1 MWLFSPFRLANT
13 MNITYTIIG
22 FTVLI
27 SLLAMNKERLMRN
40 LMMNPYRIKRNREY
54 YRFLTSGFIHINHVH
69 LLFNMF
75 SFYFFGPVIE
85 RIFYQLFGGAGG
97 FYFITLYLLAIIVSD
112 LPTYFKQKDNPQYNS
127 LGASGAVAAVI
138 FAFII
143 FQPLQKICAFFVI
156 CMPGFILGILFI
168 AISYY
173 QGRKSNTMI
182 NHEAHLYGA
191 LFGLFFCIV
200 TYPASIGIFLEQVRQ
215 WSFLK

>member
-1 MWLFSPFRLANT
+1 

-27 SLLAMNKERLMRN
+27 SLVAMDKERLMQN

-75 SFYFFGPVIE
+75 SFYAFGTFIE
-85 RIFYQLFGGAGG
+85 GIFSRLFGAAGG
-97 FYFITLYLLAIIVSD
+97 FYFITLYLLAVIVSD

-127 LGASGAVAAVI
+127 LGASGGVAAVI

-143 FQPLQKICAFFVI
+143 FEPLQRICIFLVI

-173 QGRKSNTMI
+173 QGRKSNSSI

-191 LFGLFFCIV
+191 LFGLLFCIV
-200 TYPASIGIFLEQVRQ
+200 TYPASIGIFFEQVRN
-215 WSFLK
+215 WAFLK

>member
-1 MWLFSPFRLANT
+1 

-27 SLLAMNKERLMRN
+27 SLVAMGKERMMQT

-69 LLFNMF
+69 LLYNML
-75 SFYFFGPVIE
+75 SFYFFGTLIE
-85 RIFYQLFGGAGG
+85 TIFSRLFGEAGG
-97 FYFITLYLLAIIVSD
+97 FYFIALYLVAIIVSD
-112 LPTYFKQKDNPQYNS
+112 VPTYFKQKNNPQYSS
-127 LGASGAVAAVI
+127 LGASGGVAAVI

-143 FQPLQKICAFFVI
+143 FQPLHWICLFIVI
-156 CMPGFILGILFI
+156 CMPGFILGVLFI
-168 AISYY
+168 AFSYY
-173 QGRKSNTMI
+173 QGRKSNSSI

-200 TYPASIGIFLEQVRQ
+200 AYPASIGIFFEQIRNWV
-215 WSFLK
+215 F